1 MIALHPP
8 LSGMPLAFVALL
20 TLLEVS
26 RLVPSLRSSL
36 RVTRRVLVCAV
47 VVSTIA
53 TFLSGYQASSSLGDL
68 NPVVQEELGS
78 HHAWGRIL
86 LINSL
91 LMGTFCWLSARATH
105 GRSAL
110 SVLYFV
116 ALAVQLALSLSVGW
130 MGGELV
136 FGRGLGVRGH

>member
-8 LSGMPLAFVALL
+8 LSGMPLAFVVLLALL
-20 TLLEVS
+20 ES
-26 RLVPSLRSSL
+26 CRIVPTFRSSL
-36 RVTRRVLVCAV
+36 AVTRHVLVCAV

-53 TFLSGYQASSSLGDL
+53 TFLSGYQASSDLGDL
-68 NPVVQEELGS
+68 APAVQDELGS

-91 LMGTFCWLSARATH
+91 LMGTFSWLAKRATH
-105 GRSAL
+105 GKGALWALYFLALGVQLVL
-110 SVLYFV
+110 SV
-116 ALAVQLALSLSVGW
+116 AVGF

-136 FGRGLGVRGH
+136 FGRGLGVRAS

>member
-8 LSGMPLAFVALL
+8 LSGMPLAFVTLLALL
-20 TLLEVS
+20 ELS
-26 RLVPSLRSSL
+26 RIVPKLPSFPA
-36 RVTRRVLVCAV
+36 VTRHVLVCAV
-47 VVSTIA
+47 VVSTVA

-68 NPVVQEELGS
+68 LPAVQQELGS

-91 LMGTFCWLSARATH
+91 LLGTFSWLATRATH
-105 GRSAL
+105 GKGAL
-110 SVLYFV
+110 SVLYFL
-116 ALAVQLALSLSVGW
+116 ALAVQLALSVTVGF

-136 FGRGLGVRGH
+136 FGRGLGVRAS